1 MDISRDRALRFVV
14 LLGAVSLFA
23 DITYEGARSIA
34 GPFLA
39 VLGASGAVVGIV
51 AGLGELTGY
60 GLRLVSGWIGD
71 RSRRYWALTVIG
83 YTINLGA
90 VPLLALAGRWEL
102 AAGFL
107 VAERVGKAVRT
118 PARDAMLSYAA
129 GRLGAGR
136 AFGLH
141 EALDQVGAVAGPVI
155 VAAVLHWHG
164 SFRAA
169 FVILLIPAGLAMTVL
184 LVARALYPRPRDL
197 EPTAPVLR
205 SAGLPGPYWLY
216 LAAAGLMAAGYLD
229 FAIIAYHF
237 ERTAVVSRQW
247 IPLFYAAA
255 MGTDAGAAL
264 LLGHLYDR
272 IGMSALVVV
281 SLTSSSLAPLTLLG
295 DLGLALLGMLLW
307 GAGMGAQESVMR
319 AAVAEIVPPER
330 RGSAYGWFNAGYGA
344 AWFLGSAA
352 LGALYDVSLTAL
364 IALSVAAELVSGLLF
379 LTACKRMGPRRPVV

>member
-184 LVARALYPRPRDL
+184 LVARALYPRARDL
-197 EPTAPVLR
+197 EPTTPVLR